1 MKFSHISDTHLGQ
14 IRSKKARMQD
24 TDDAFREAIGKSIEE
39 KVDFV
44 IFSGDIFD
52 KSRPPNDA
60 VLLVMEQLMLLKK
73 KWNSTIFC
81 FRST

>member
-39 KVDFV
+39 KVMDTLDSN
-44 IFSGDIFD
+44 IILQ
-52 KSRPPNDA
+52 K
-60 VLLVMEQLMLLKK
+60 QK
-73 KWNSTIFC
+73 
-81 FRST
+81 